1 MLPEVKAYFNAIRD
15 RNHDRELDRV
25 YREHP
30 IPAWDH
36 TMPPDQIEAYFE
48 AEDKQK
54 AALYALESAHKKKQA
69 DAYQD
74 LMKSESALVRFL
86 LTDPEVRSYPRHA
99 EDVLK
104 ALPMTREEMED
115 FGNQQG
121 WCSEFGR
128 LLERAEKAGVL
139 PEPVPDLADIDALVN
154 DLQAIYG
161 TSARRLRSVI
171 NKHLGAI
178 IVSATARAAQ
188 EATT

>member
-1 MLPEVKAYFNAIRD
+1 MLPEVKAYFDAIRD
-15 RNHDRELDRV
+15 RSYHIEHDRV

-30 IPAWDH
+30 VPAWDH

-48 AEDKQK
+48 AEGKRT
-54 AALYALESAHKKKQA
+54 AALQALESAHKKKQA

-86 LTDPEVRSYPRHA
+86 LTDPEVRSYSDHA
-99 EDVLK
+99 EVVLK

-115 FGNQQG
+115 FGNQRG

-154 DLQAIYG
+154 DLQDLYG
-161 TSARRLRSVI
+161 TSARRLRPI
-171 NKHLGAI
+171 IIKHLAAI
-178 IVSATARAAQ
+178 IASATARAAQ
-188 EATT
+188 EATA